1 MGNTTTNLVMPAA
14 QPLGTELI
22 YVEQVV
28 DFAVEGL
35 AIAGTMDVL
44 RLPKGA
50 VPLRAGVIT
59 LTVDTQT
66 TATLALDTSVSALVL
81 SAAAV
86 LGDANS
92 VRIANLAASQALP
105 ADDTVRILAAEEA
118 FSDGKVVIWAE
129 YAVSD
134 SCRN

>member
-1 MGNTTTNLVMPAA
+1 MGNSTTNLVRPAA
-14 QPLGTELI
+14 QLLGTELV

-35 AIAGTMDVL
+35 AVAGTMDVL

-50 VPLRAGVIT
+50 VPLRAGVTT
-59 LTVDTQT
+59 LTPDTET

-92 VRIANLAASQALP
+92 VRIANLTASQALP
-105 ADDTVRILAAEEA
+105 ADDTVRILCAEEA
-118 FSDGKVVIWAE
+118 FSDGKIVVWVQ
-129 YAVSD
+129 YVVSD